1 VTRREPPRR
10 PTSCAYCGGPL
21 PAPALTGRPR
31 TFCSAQC
38 REANERVLVS
48 GRFEEKQRRDREQRE
63 AEREKREA
71 ERLRRAERDYRRA
84 IEAGGDIAA
93 EAKWQ
98 RLYDETLD
106 ATGSRYGL
114 CQWDLSNGQ
123 PGACTN
129 RTADVFCAKH
139 NRQLD
144 REAAARCRR
153 KEAEAAGQSSS
164 ST

>member
-1 VTRREPPRR
+1 V
-10 PTSCAYCGGPL
+10 
-21 PAPALTGRPR
+21 
-31 TFCSAQC
+31 
-38 REANERVLVS
+38 VS

-71 ERLRRAERDYRRA
+71 ERLRRAERDYQRA
-84 IEAGGDIAA
+84 VAAGGDTAA

-106 ATGSRYGL
+106 STGRYGL
-114 CQWDLSNGQ
+114 CQWDLANGH

-129 RTADVFCAKH
+129 RTGNVFCAKH

-144 REAAARCRR
+144 RESERRRREKDRASTSSPTPTIR
-153 KEAEAAGQSSS
+153 KE
-164 ST
+164 